1 MVEFSRYYIEF
12 LRTFFSNIWLFLTR
26 LWEAFSNLLFHDV
39 VGYFEYLINSSNK
52 FNLLDWIAEV
62 VVLIINLAFI
72 TFVVLR
78 GIQLLRKYIR
88 FTRREIEKDSLLEE
102 ISMLNAKTAEL
113 VDEKNKI
120 LALKVGVGGIGTYSS
135 EKEEELGIKETQ
147 KKKTALPSR
156 FTKLISVDDDYKT
169 KITSIIMEPEDMI
182 NLPELV
188 NRFIGFSAS
197 QLHLYYAEREIR
209 AFFAGMATSKI
220 LILQGISGTG
230 KTSLPY
236 AMGKFF
242 KRDAAIISVQPSW
255 RDRAEM
261 IGYLNEFTK
270 RFNETDFLKALY
282 ESTYREDLNIIIL
295 DEMNLARIEYYFAEF
310 LSIMEMPNVNEWK
323 IDIVPDVWE
332 NDPKNFKEGK
342 ILVPQNVWFVGT
354 ANRDDSTFTIT
365 DKVYDRAITVEMNY
379 RAQYIDA
386 PYTEAVTMSHDYM
399 EHLFQEGI
407 KANPIDSKLMDKI
420 IKVDDFISKTFKIT
434 FGNRIMKQLK
444 DFIPAYVACGGR
456 DLEAIDYF
464 ISMKILR
471 KFETLN
477 LSFLQQ
483 EVAQLIALFN
493 KLFGKDTFSISI
505 GYLTE
510 LLKTV

>member
-26 LWEAFSNLLFHDV
+26 LWEAFSNLLVHDII
-39 VGYFEYLINSSNK
+39 GYFEYLINSSNK
-52 FNLLDWIAEV
+52 FNLLDWITEV

-78 GIQLLRKYIR
+78 AIQLFRKYIR

-102 ISMLNAKTAEL
+102 ISMLNVKTAEL
-113 VDEKNKI
+113 IDEKNKI
-120 LALKVGVGGIGTYSS
+120 LAIKVGTASS
-135 EKEEELGIKETQ
+135 YAEKEGEFGLKDSD
-147 KKKTALPSR
+147 KKKTVAPSR
-156 FTKLISVDDDYKT
+156 FAKLISVDEEYKT
-169 KITSIIMEPEDMI
+169 KITSIVMEPEDMVT
-182 NLPELV
+182 LPELV
-188 NRFIGFSAS
+188 SRFIGFTAS

-236 AMGKFF
+236 AIGKFF
-242 KRDAAIISVQPSW
+242 KNDSAIISVQPSW

-282 ESTYREDLNIIIL
+282 ESTYREDINIIIL

-323 IDIVPDVWE
+323 IDVVPDIWE
-332 NDPKNFKEGK
+332 NDPQNFKEGK
-342 ILVPQNVWFVGT
+342 ILVPQNLWFVGT

-379 RAQYIDA
+379 RAEYIDA
-386 PYTEAVTMSHDYM
+386 PYTEAVDMSYDYL
-399 EHLFQEGI
+399 EHLFREGI
-407 KANPIDSKLMDKI
+407 KANPMDSKLMDKI
-420 IKVDDFISKTFKIT
+420 IKVDDFIAKMFKIT
-434 FGNRIMKQLK
+434 FGNRILKQLK
-444 DFIPAYVACGGR
+444 AFVPAYVACGGT

-464 ISMKILR
+464 LSMKVLR

-477 LSFLQQ
+477 LSFLKQ

>member
-26 LWEAFSNLLFHDV
+26 LWEAFSNLLVHDII
-39 VGYFEYLINSSNK
+39 GYFEYLINSSNK
-52 FNLLDWIAEV
+52 FNLLDWITEV

-78 GIQLLRKYIR
+78 AIQLFRKYIR

-102 ISMLNAKTAEL
+102 ISMLNVKTAEL
-113 VDEKNKI
+113 IDEKNKI
-120 LALKVGVGGIGTYSS
+120 LAIKVGTASGYA
-135 EKEEELGIKETQ
+135 EKEGEFGLKDSD
-147 KKKTALPSR
+147 KKKTVAPSR
-156 FTKLISVDDDYKT
+156 FAKLISVDEEYKT
-169 KITSIIMEPEDMI
+169 KITSIVMEPEDMVT
-182 NLPELV
+182 LPELV
-188 NRFIGFSAS
+188 SRFIGFTAS

-236 AMGKFF
+236 AIGKFF
-242 KRDAAIISVQPSW
+242 KNDSAIISVQPSW

-282 ESTYREDLNIIIL
+282 ESTYREDINIIIL

-323 IDIVPDVWE
+323 IDVVPDIWE
-332 NDPKNFKEGK
+332 NDPQNFKEGK
-342 ILVPQNVWFVGT
+342 ILVPQNLWFVGT

-379 RAQYIDA
+379 RAEYIDA
-386 PYTEAVTMSHDYM
+386 PYTEAVDMSYDYL
-399 EHLFQEGI
+399 EHLFREGI
-407 KANPIDSKLMDKI
+407 KANPMDSKLMDKI
-420 IKVDDFISKTFKIT
+420 IKVDDFIAKMFKIT
-434 FGNRIMKQLK
+434 FGNRILKQLK
-444 DFIPAYVACGGR
+444 AFVPAYVACGGT

-464 ISMKILR
+464 LSMKVLR

-477 LSFLQQ
+477 LSFLKQ